1 MKFYNWLSN
10 LTILIV
16 LFIPNFLTYAI
27 TTPLHIHELVDK
39 SDLVVIGTVTRSQ
52 VIINDIDAQDIIIG
66 PETMLGDI
74 FAIQID
80 KVLYGKEEI
89 LQEIFFEGRIGNI
102 NRNLKRNRKRKP
114 VNLFA
119 FRSEQTRHTEGAVYF
134 ENKSQL
140 FFLAVSKFPATLPDT
155 TIILDEDWSPH
166 GRQSQILTK
175 SDLMEKFYFE
185 ASFPDRQ
192 STWLLS
198 RKKQKRM
205 RPTVETFCEVM
216 LIPNLDQ
223 REQKLRGLLNHDD
236 VLLAS
241 NAEAAL
247 REIENAR
254 GAKKTRVER
263 KQKK

>member
-1 MKFYNWLSN
+1 MKFLEGTMKFYNRLSN

-16 LFIPNFLTYAI
+16 LFIPNSLTYAI
-27 TTPLHIHELVDK
+27 TMPLQIHELVDK

-52 VIINDIDAQDIIIG
+52 VVINDIDSQDIVG

-80 KVLYGKEEI
+80 KVLYGKEEF

-102 NRNLKRNRKRKP
+102 NRNLKRSRKRKP

-119 FRSEQTRHTEGAVYF
+119 YRSGQTRHTEGAVYF

-155 TIILDEDWSPH
+155 TIILDEDWSPN
-166 GRQSQILTK
+166 GSQSQILTK
-175 SDLMEKFYFE
+175 SDLTEKFYFE

-216 LIPNLDQ
+216 SIPNLAQ

-247 REIENAR
+247 REIENDR
-254 GAKKTRVER
+254 DAK
-263 KQKK
+263 

>member
-1 MKFYNWLSN
+1 MKFYNRLSN

-16 LFIPNFLTYAI
+16 LFIPNSLIYAI
-27 TTPLHIHELVDK
+27 TMPLQIHELVDK

-52 VIINDIDAQDIIIG
+52 VVINDIDSQDVG

-74 FAIQID
+74 FAIQVD
-80 KVLYGKEEI
+80 KVLYGKEEF

-102 NRNLKRNRKRKP
+102 NRNLKRSRKRKP

-119 FRSEQTRHTEGAVYF
+119 YRSEQTRHTEGAVYF

-155 TIILDEDWSPH
+155 TIILNEDWSPH
-166 GRQSQILTK
+166 GCQSQILTK
-175 SDLMEKFYFE
+175 SDLTEKFYFE

-205 RPTVETFCEVM
+205 RLTVETFCAVM
-216 LIPNLDQ
+216 LIPNLAQ

-254 GAKKTRVER
+254 DAKKTRVGR
-263 KQKK
+263 KQ